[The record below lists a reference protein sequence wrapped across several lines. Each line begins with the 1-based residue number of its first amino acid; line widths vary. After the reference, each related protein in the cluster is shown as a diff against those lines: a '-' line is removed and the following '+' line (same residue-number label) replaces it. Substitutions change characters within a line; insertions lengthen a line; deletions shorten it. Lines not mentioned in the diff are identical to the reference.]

1 MGKIDYENMTDK
13 EFHKMF
19 KKFDK
24 KIKKFLEKE
33 DFYNKYIAYFIAE
46 EYRED
51 LLPKVS
57 LDVMITT
64 ALQSVEVVNTSK
76 KKIKNHLKREHNL
89 KIIDEKNLKFKEL

>member
-1 MGKIDYENMTDK
+1 
-13 EFHKMF
+13 MF

-89 KIIDEKNLKFKEL
+89 KIIDENNLTFKEL

>member
-19 KKFDK
+19 KEFDK

-89 KIIDEKNLKFKEL
+89 KIIDENNLTFKEL

>member
-1 MGKIDYENMTDK
+1 MDKIDYTDIEK
-13 EFHKMF
+13 RLSSVILYLIFHEVFHKMF

-76 KKIKNHLKREHNL
+76 KKIKKW
-89 KIIDEKNLKFKEL
+89 